1 MNSEF
6 RKTAITVGLVIFGL
20 GTAYSAQ
27 LVNNEIVFL
36 HAKPTTPVQTHSEH
50 MAATWAHVD
59 SATFVTATLST
70 DAIQEVLGA
79 KAASGS
85 IATQ

>member
-1 MNSEF
+1 MNLGL
-6 RKTAITVGLVIFGL
+6 RKVAITLGLAILGL

-27 LVNNEIVFL
+27 LVTNEIVFL
-36 HAKPTTPVQTHSEH
+36 HAKLTTPVQTHYEH
-50 MAATWAHVD
+50 LAATWAPVD
-59 SATFVTATLST
+59 SALHVTATLST

-85 IATQ
+85 IAMR